1 MLAVNRVWHRV
12 TTPYPMPETQALG
25 GCVPRH
31 LAPVRVCRATRKVR
45 RSPLRWV
52 SGRRCPARRRRRGW
66 RGGKTSRVRAQ
77 RSRGVV
83 REDHS
88 GSASK
93 RRIVR
98 MFMWTRHTSK
108 GWRPKTEACCTSGR
122 LVETLP
128 PPLPRSMN
136 VPRTHLPGGGWIAAS
151 RGRPAPWDSKAAYK
165 EPKPVGC
172 HGRRGGR
179 CMLTARRSADHP
191 LRHDPLDVSV
201 HSACTTS
208 RPIVSKSASLRRR
221 LSVAMLTTPSSWMR
235 WAASVALATATSG
248 CRSVLAWR
256 SGLTPP
262 RTPP

>member
-1 MLAVNRVWHRV
+1 MASVRRAHASRESGLASDNDTLSDARN
-12 TTPYPMPETQALG
+12 AS
-25 GCVPRH
+25 PRGLR
-31 LAPVRVCRATRKVR
+31 LAPSRARPGLPGGRKVR

-77 RSRGVV
+77 RSWGVV

-108 GWRPKTEACCTSGR
+108 GWRPKTEAFRTSGR

-136 VPRTHLPGGGWIAAS
+136 VPRTHLPGVGWIAAS
-151 RGRPAPWDSKAAYK
+151 RGRPAAWDSKAAYK

-172 HGRRGGR
+172 HGRRSGR

-191 LRHDPLDVSV
+191 LRHGPLDRRVSWLPV
-201 HSACTTS
+201 RQTC
-208 RPIVSKSASLRRR
+208 R
-221 LSVAMLTTPSSWMR
+221 
-235 WAASVALATATSG
+235 TA
-248 CRSVLAWR
+248 
-256 SGLTPP
+256 
-262 RTPP
+262 